1 MKISDLKKS
10 IKEII
15 VAELSEDVAY
25 KVSGTKGT
33 STQSFPN
40 DNAARE
46 FDVKNSNITLSKLEE
61 MAKISG
67 DLATAIKNVINANP
81 DMDNLSLKKAIKSDP
96 AVMAALDGESLFDN
110 QLGRFISLFKG
121 ERELGQRGRKVDL
134 GNTLARK
141 MAELEAQ
148 EQSLMNKLNK
158 ITQLKKELESS
169 LGTDKINENQSS
181 EYMKGYDDGYAD
193 GYYDGEFFIT
203 QEPSKINERTNKV
216 NNIEEDVNFTFQGEL
231 TPAGE
236 TAQNFIKNN
245 PEIKGAKLV
254 KALSN
259 DEEFQK
265 ALDKTEKITK
275 KSQKDIFQN
284 QTQRFYDL
292 VMGNKELGQRG
303 RKADPN
309 VAAKRS
315 EEEKAKEEK
324 RTEKEKTRDEKERA
338 KAPAQKPTSPV
349 YAKTTT
355 MVDMSDEP
363 SDEEM
368 TKAEKEL
375 KIDTPKPAKK
385 VKLSADEEAKFN
397 TALKGITAKADR
409 IRNKDAKPDDLTL
422 LKKAYD
428 NADIKKLFKKA
439 GEDLDSLVAGIIGKE
454 DTGTD
459 LTPDELI

>member
-1 MKISDLKKS
+1 MRISDLKKS
-10 IKEII
+10 IKEMI

-46 FDVKNSNITLSKLEE
+46 FDVKNSNVTLSKLEE

-67 DLATAIKNVINANP
+67 DLATAIKNIIDTNP
-81 DMDNLSLKKAIKSDP
+81 ELTGVDLKKAIKSDP
-96 AVMAALDGESLFDN
+96 AVIAALDGESLFDN
-110 QLGRFISLFKG
+110 QLSRFISLAKG

-134 GNTLARK
+134 GNTLAKK

-158 ITQLKKELESS
+158 ISQLKKELESS
-169 LGTDKINENQSS
+169 LGT
-181 EYMKGYDDGYAD
+181 
-193 GYYDGEFFIT
+193 
-203 QEPSKINERTNKV
+203 NK
-216 NNIEEDVNFTFQGEL
+216 IEEDVNFTFQGEL

-236 TAQNFIKNN
+236 VAQEFIKAN
-245 PEIKGAKLV
+245 PEIKGGKLV
-254 KALSN
+254 KALSS

-275 KSQKDIFQN
+275 KPQSDIFQN

-292 VMGNKELGQRG
+292 VMGNRELGQRG
-303 RKADPN
+303 RKADPE
-309 VAAKRS
+309 VTARKS
-315 EEEKAKEEK
+315 EEEKAKEAKRAEK
-324 RTEKEKTRDEKERA
+324 EKAKTEKEKV
-338 KAPAQKPTSPV
+338 KAPTQKPVSPI
-349 YAKTTT
+349 YTKTTT

-385 VKLSADEEAKFN
+385 VKLSADEESKFN

-409 IRNKDAKPDDLTL
+409 IRNKEAKPTDLEL
-422 LKKAYD
+422 LKKAYND
-428 NADIKKLFKKA
+428 EGIKKLFKKA

-454 DTGTD
+454 DMGTD
-459 LTPDELI
+459 LTPDELA

>member
-1 MKISDLKKS
+1 MRISDLKKS
-10 IKEII
+10 IKEMI

-46 FDVKNSNITLSKLEE
+46 FDVKNSNVTLSKLEE
-61 MAKISG
+61 MAKISN
-67 DLATAIKNVINANP
+67 DLATAIKNIINANP
-81 DMDNLSLKKAIKSDP
+81 DMDNLTLKKAIKSDP
-96 AVMAALDGESLFDN
+96 AVIAALDGESLFDN
-110 QLGRFISLFKG
+110 QLSRFISLAKG

-134 GNTLARK
+134 GNTLAKK

-158 ITQLKKELESS
+158 ISQLKKELESS
-169 LGTDKINENQSS
+169 LGT
-181 EYMKGYDDGYAD
+181 
-193 GYYDGEFFIT
+193 
-203 QEPSKINERTNKV
+203 NK
-216 NNIEEDVNFTFQGEL
+216 IEEDVNFTFQGEL

-236 TAQNFIKNN
+236 VAQEFIKAN
-245 PEIKGAKLV
+245 PEIKGGKLV
-254 KALSN
+254 KALSS

-275 KSQKDIFQN
+275 KPQSDIFQN

-292 VMGNKELGQRG
+292 VMGNRELGQRG
-303 RKADPN
+303 RKADPE
-309 VAAKRS
+309 VTARKS
-315 EEEKAKEEK
+315 EEEKAKETK
-324 RTEKEKTRDEKERA
+324 RTEKEKAKTEKEKV
-338 KAPAQKPTSPV
+338 KAPTQKPASPI
-349 YAKTTT
+349 YTKTTT

-385 VKLSADEEAKFN
+385 VKLSADEESKFN

-409 IRNKDAKPDDLTL
+409 IRNKEAKPTDLEL
-422 LKKAYD
+422 LKKAYND
-428 NADIKKLFKKA
+428 EGIKKLFKKA

-454 DTGTD
+454 DMGTD
-459 LTPDELI
+459 LTPDELA